1 MQTELSSG
9 KSTRLP
15 WGWNALLHNVKLWH
29 EGEFLPELRC
39 TAGEYHTSSH
49 NFNDNLLFLRRGE
62 GGQMCILVQQAR
74 AVTHSLAQPLQR
86 WWRGKMKHNAFSRL
100 PGATNASKLVFM
112 FYYILNFSTLKT
124 IKEIAFS
131 QRVFLQGMYFKF
143 TVFSLMSLSV
153 SYELLVS
160 ERISI
165 DLHINIYLQ
174 PALGH
179 FQGRGS
185 PRIYLKSAYFWSHD
199 QILSPRARA
208 RGKEEKS
215 TCPPLLLHN

>member
-1 MQTELSSG
+1 MQTVQSSG
-9 KSTRLP
+9 KSTQLP
-15 WGWNALLHNVKLWH
+15 WGWNALLYNVKRWH
-29 EGEFLPELRC
+29 QGEFLPELRC
-39 TAGEYHTSSH
+39 TAWEYHTYSH
-49 NFNDNLLFLRRGE
+49 NFNDNLLLLRRGK

-143 TVFSLMSLSV
+143 TIFFLMSLSLF
-153 SYELLVS
+153 YELLVS
-160 ERISI
+160 
-165 DLHINIYLQ
+165 
-174 PALGH
+174 
-179 FQGRGS
+179 
-185 PRIYLKSAYFWSHD
+185 
-199 QILSPRARA
+199 
-208 RGKEEKS
+208 
-215 TCPPLLLHN
+215 

>member
-9 KSTRLP
+9 KSTWLP
-15 WGWNALLHNVKLWH
+15 WGWNALLYNVKRWH

-39 TAGEYHTSSH
+39 IAWEYQTYSH
-49 NFNDNLLFLRRGE
+49 NFNDNLLFLRRGK

-143 TVFSLMSLSV
+143 TVFFLMSLSM

-160 ERISI
+160 ERICIYIFISI
-165 DLHINIYLQ
+165 SNVPLDTSRDGAAPLNL
-174 PALGH
+174 PG
-179 FQGRGS
+179 
-185 PRIYLKSAYFWSHD
+185 
-199 QILSPRARA
+199 
-208 RGKEEKS
+208 
-215 TCPPLLLHN
+215 TCLFLET